1 MTATGSAS
9 ALHDVIFGRR
19 SVRDFTGKKLDEA
32 TIRELLAAAVRAP
45 TAVHEEP
52 WRFLIVQDETALLRL
67 SDRAKALF
75 TEQVKRLHVHRE
87 GHALDAFSRPE
98 FNVFYGAGTLIVI
111 CGRAADPF
119 VAADCWL
126 AAENLMLTAHAM
138 GFGSCVIGSAV
149 EALNAP
155 DIKADLSIPE
165 DLVAV
170 APVIVGI
177 PADHGRPTAR
187 KAAEIL
193 AWR

>member
-1 MTATGSAS
+1 
-9 ALHDVIFGRR
+9 
-19 SVRDFTGKKLDEA
+19 
-32 TIRELLAAAVRAP
+32 
-45 TAVHEEP
+45 
-52 WRFLIVQDETALLRL
+52 
-67 SDRAKALF
+67 
-75 TEQVKRLHVHRE
+75 
-87 GHALDAFSRPE
+87 
-98 FNVFYGAGTLIVI
+98 
-111 CGRAADPF
+111 
-119 VAADCWL
+119 
-126 AAENLMLTAHAM
+126 MLTAHAM

-177 PADHGRPTAR
+177 PADQGRPTAR